1 MARIGTGINASLGAI
16 DYTPYLKGSVAGSE
30 ALGRGIAALGAGA
43 GAAIERYKKTK
54 EEEDLEKALGNTELS
69 NLTNNIQQSKQAGN
83 KDLYASAPNVTSEQI
98 ADLNRRVNSPNK
110 AERKAA
116 IAEVASLNQGFKEAP
131 ARALQTLQFNAAQG
145 ALKQQEQE
153 IKNTEAMTAAFTGI
167 PQSKKTTVKV
177 PELEVTSKA
186 PTFKGLDEF
195 MYGNTKQQS
204 PAKTVINQ
212 APAGAAEF
220 LGQNQLT
227 GRYEY
232 LGDRAMGMIG
242 QQEQLAQQAMPRI
255 EEIKKILKD
264 GYVSVTQAPAASGRQ
279 GITVPQTQNIP
290 LTPTQRLNLANEQY
304 ALEQQ
309 TNQQIVQVNQLKQR
323 AATAEKFSGQPLTKE
338 AGDPVIER
346 AANALSAFDNR
357 VDVLKR
363 EVTANIVDRE
373 KTLDVPLTPDER
385 MQEFMTRYIE
395 KGGQV
400 NTKMIG
406 EIKRAVGA
414 DMEHFKFGDVQGIR
428 IGDNVKLFDSEKK
441 PLSVASMRYA
451 DERMYEQLVS
461 AAAKAG
467 IDRLSPEDREI
478 LAQLNNKYGPEDV
491 DILTNTRRK
500 RLLADVVNERAVNL
514 GLASRPAA
522 IVPTPATPSK
532 VGASRF
538 QNIQVVK

>member
-30 ALGRGIAALGAGA
+30 AIGRGIAALGAGA

-69 NLTNNIQQSKQAGN
+69 NLTSNIQQSKQAGN

-98 ADLNRRVNSPNK
+98 ADLNRRVNSSNK

-167 PQSKKTTVKV
+167 PQTKKTTVKV

-195 MYGNTKQQS
+195 MYKNTKQQS
-204 PAKTVINQ
+204 PSKTVINQ

-227 GRYEY
+227 GQYQY
-232 LGDRAMGMIG
+232 LGDRAAQMIA
-242 QQEQLAQQAMPRI
+242 QQEQISQQAMPRI
-255 EEIKKILKD
+255 EEIKKMVKD
-264 GYVSVTQAPAASGRQ
+264 GYVTVTKPLVASGRQ
-279 GITVPQTQNIP
+279 GIPTAQTQNIP
-290 LTPTQRLNLANEQY
+290 LTEEQKVNLQNEQF

-309 TNQQIVQVNQLKQR
+309 IAQQVAKVNEIKQR

-346 AANALSAFDNR
+346 AANALAQFDNR

-373 KTLDVPLTPDER
+373 KTLDVPLTPNER

-532 VGASRF
+532 TGANRF
-538 QNIQVVK
+538 GVQVEKP

>member
-1 MARIGTGINASLGAI
+1 MARIGTGVNASLGAV
-16 DYTPYLKGSVAGSE
+16 DYSSYLKGSVAGSE
-30 ALGRGIAALGAGA
+30 AIGRGIAALGAGA
-43 GAAIERYKKTK
+43 GAAIDRYQKTK
-54 EEEDLEKALGNTELS
+54 QEEELEKALGNTELS
-69 NLTNNIQQSKQAGN
+69 TLTSNIQQSKQASN
-83 KDLYASAPNVTSEQI
+83 KDLYAAAPNVTTEQI
-98 ADLNRRVNSPNK
+98 ADLNRRINSSKK

-116 IAEVASLNQGFKEAP
+116 IAEVASLNQSFKEAP
-131 ARALQTLQFNAAQG
+131 AKAIQSLQFNAAQG

-167 PQSKKTTVKV
+167 PQTKQTTVKV

-186 PTFKGLDEF
+186 PAFKGLDEF

-227 GRYEY
+227 GQYQY
-232 LGDRAMGMIG
+232 LGDRAAQTIAE
-242 QQEQLAQQAMPRI
+242 QEQLSQQAMPRI
-255 EEIKKILKD
+255 EEIKKMVKD
-264 GYVSVTQAPAASGRQ
+264 GYVTVTKPLMASGRQ
-279 GITVPQTQNIP
+279 GIPTAQTQNIP
-290 LTPTQRLNLANEQY
+290 LTEEQKINLQNEQF
-304 ALEQQ
+304 ALEGQI
-309 TNQQIVQVNQLKQR
+309 TQQIAKVNEIKQR

-414 DMEHFKFGDVQGIR
+414 DMEHFKFGDVQGVR
-428 IGDNVKLFDSEKK
+428 IGDTVKLFDSEKK

-461 AAAKAG
+461 VAAKAG

-491 DILTNTRRK
+491 DIMTNTRRK

-532 VGASRF
+532 TGASRF
-538 QNIQVVK
+538 GVSVVK

>member
-1 MARIGTGINASLGAI
+1 MARFGTGIQAGLGRI
-16 DYTPYLKGSVAGSE
+16 DYTPFLKGSVAGSE
-30 ALGRGIAALGAGA
+30 ALGRGIAALGEGA
-43 GAAIERYKKTK
+43 GRAIDRYRKTK
-54 EEEDLEKALGNTELS
+54 EEDDLEKALGNAELS
-69 NLTNNIQQSKQAGN
+69 NLTSSIKQSKN
-83 KDLYASAPNVTSEQI
+83 EKTKDLYASAPNVTDEQI
-98 ADLNRRVNSPNK
+98 ADLNRRINGSNK
-110 AERKAA
+110 ADRKAA
-116 IAEVASLNQGFKEAP
+116 IAEAASLNQRFEKAP
-131 ARALQTLQFNAAQG
+131 AVALQSLQFSAAQG
-145 ALKQQEQE
+145 ALKQQQQE
-153 IKNTEAMTAAFTGI
+153 AINNAAMTEAFGGI
-167 PQSKKTTVKV
+167 PKTKQATVKV

-186 PTFKGLDEF
+186 PAFKGLDEF
-195 MYGNTKQQS
+195 MYGSTKQES

-212 APAGAAEF
+212 APAGASIF

-227 GRYEY
+227 GKYEY
-232 LGDRAMGMIG
+232 LSDRAQGVIA
-242 QQEQLAQQAMPRI
+242 QQEEVAQKNMGRI
-255 EEIKKILKD
+255 AELKKILN
-264 GYVSVTQAPAASGRQ
+264 SGEI
-279 GITVPQTQNIP
+279 GTPTTTVPGDFGPIVVPGTSKPI
-290 LTPTQRLNLANEQY
+290 TATDRVNLSNELY

-309 TNQQIVQVNQLKQR
+309 TNQQIVQANQLKQR
-323 AATAEKFSGQPLTKE
+323 ASTAEKFAGQPLTKE

-406 EIKRAVGA
+406 KIKRAVGA
-414 DMEHFKFGDVQGIR
+414 DMEHFKFGDVQGVR
-428 IGDNVKLFDSEKK
+428 IGDTVKLFDSEKK

-461 AAAKAG
+461 VAAKAG

-491 DILTNTRRK
+491 DIMTNTRRK

-522 IVPTPATPSK
+522 IVPAPATPSK
-532 VGASRF
+532 TGAGRF
-538 QNIQVVK
+538 GVSVVKKP

>member
-98 ADLNRRVNSPNK
+98 ADLNRRVNSSNK

-167 PQSKKTTVKV
+167 PQTKKTTVKV

-186 PTFKGLDEF
+186 PAFKGLDEF

-204 PAKTVINQ
+204 PSKTVINQ
-212 APAGAAEF
+212 APAGASAF

-227 GRYEY
+227 GKYEY
-232 LGDRAMGMIG
+232 LSDRAAGMIG
-242 QQEQLAQQAMPRI
+242 QQEEIAQKNMSRIAELKQILNSGEIGAPTTTMPGDFGPI
-255 EEIKKILKD
+255 I
-264 GYVSVTQAPAASGRQ
+264 
-279 GITVPQTQNIP
+279 VPGSSKR
-290 LTPTQRLNLANEQY
+290 LTPTDRVNLSNELY
-304 ALEQQ
+304 SLEQQ
-309 TNQQIVQVNQLKQR
+309 TNQQIAQTNQLKQR
-323 AATAEKFSGQPLTKE
+323 AATAEKFAGQPLTKE

-346 AANALSAFDNR
+346 AANALAQFDNR

-538 QNIQVVK
+538 QNIQVLK

>member
-1 MARIGTGINASLGAI
+1 MARIGTGVNASLGAV
-16 DYTPYLKGSVAGSE
+16 DYSSYLKGSVAGSE
-30 ALGRGIAALGAGA
+30 AIGRGIAALGAGA
-43 GAAIERYKKTK
+43 GAAIDRYQKTK
-54 EEEDLEKALGNTELS
+54 QEEELEKALGNTELS
-69 NLTNNIQQSKQAGN
+69 TLTSNIQQSKQASN
-83 KDLYASAPNVTSEQI
+83 KDLYAAAPNVTTEQI
-98 ADLNRRVNSPNK
+98 ADLNRRINSSKK

-116 IAEVASLNQGFKEAP
+116 IAEVASLNQSFKEAP
-131 ARALQTLQFNAAQG
+131 AKAIQSLQFNAAQG

-167 PQSKKTTVKV
+167 PQTKQTTVKV

-186 PTFKGLDEF
+186 PAFKGLDEF

-227 GRYEY
+227 GQYQY
-232 LGDRAMGMIG
+232 LGDRAAQTIAE
-242 QQEQLAQQAMPRI
+242 QEQLSQQAMPRI
-255 EEIKKILKD
+255 EEIKKMVKD
-264 GYVSVTQAPAASGRQ
+264 GYVTVTKPLMASGRQ
-279 GITVPQTQNIP
+279 GIPTAQTQNIP
-290 LTPTQRLNLANEQY
+290 LTEEQKINLQNEQF
-304 ALEQQ
+304 ALEGQI
-309 TNQQIVQVNQLKQR
+309 TQQIAKVNEIKQR

-406 EIKRAVGA
+406 EIQRAVRV
-414 DMEHFKFGDVQGIR
+414 DMEHFKFGDVQGVR
-428 IGDNVKLFDSEKK
+428 IGDTVKLFDSEKK

-461 AAAKAG
+461 VAAKAG

-491 DILTNTRRK
+491 DIMTNTRRK

-532 VGASRF
+532 TGASRF
-538 QNIQVVK
+538 GVSVVK